1 MSRAGALCCSGND
14 RRGNNIEFSSHKGGK
29 MYGYAIIYTEQG
41 AGRVGQGS
49 KLPRPSRGIY
59 RHISLDVSRLNKDGG
74 EIHLVED
81 GATKF

>member
-1 MSRAGALCCSGND
+1 
-14 RRGNNIEFSSHKGGK
+14 